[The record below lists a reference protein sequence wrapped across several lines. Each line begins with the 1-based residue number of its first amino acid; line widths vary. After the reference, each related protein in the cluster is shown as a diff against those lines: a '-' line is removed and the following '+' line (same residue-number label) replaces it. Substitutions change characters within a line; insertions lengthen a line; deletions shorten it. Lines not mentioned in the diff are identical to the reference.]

1 MEEVNIVEQTSAQPI
16 PFSEDVEKSVLGSM
30 MLSAEAVDLASE
42 ALNTEDF
49 YIPKHRQIFA
59 AMLDINARNGAV
71 DVVTLLEEL
80 ENK

>member
-16 PFSEDVEKSVLGSM
+16 PFSEKSVLGSM
-30 MLSAEAVDLASE
+30 MLSAEAADLASE